1 VFALSFEK
9 MSKTFASTSF
19 FIKIFHLFAIFLSF
33 KNLVGFLKKY
43 VELINKNIF
52 CSFSRTKI
60 KTDKTQHFAI

>member
-33 KNLVGFLKKY
+33 KNLVGFLKNM
-43 VELINKNIF
+43 LNLL
-52 CSFSRTKI
+52 I
-60 KTDKTQHFAI
+60 KTFFAPFLEPK